1 MSSALFQPDGL
12 SRQLAEGLQSLDC
25 KLDDDIQAKLISYLI
40 LLDKWNK
47 TYNLT
52 AVRDIQK
59 MVPQHLL
66 DSLSVNTYL
75 HGKRVLDVGTGAG
88 LPGIPLALANP
99 DKQFV
104 LLDSAMK
111 RTRFVVQAVGELG
124 LKNVQVVQSR
134 IEDFQPDDLFETIIS
149 RAFTAMEDFVSATQH
164 LCTTTGQLLAMKGRF
179 PAQEIN
185 SLPDQWIIKSD
196 SLEVPNVNAER
207 HVVTLVRK

>member
-1 MSSALFQPDGL
+1 MSSTTQLDNLAV
-12 SRQLAEGLQSLDC
+12 SLAEGLQPLDC
-25 KLDDDIQAKLISYLI
+25 KLDDDIQAKLISYI
-40 LLDKWNK
+40 CLLDKWNN

-75 HGKRVLDVGTGAG
+75 QGKRVLDVGTGAG

-99 DKQFV
+99 DKEFV

-124 LKNVQVVQSR
+124 LKNVQVVQNR
-134 IEDFQPDDLFETIIS
+134 IEDYQTENLFDTIIS
-149 RAFTAMEDFVSATQH
+149 RAFTAMDDFVSVTEH
-164 LCTTTGQLLAMKGRF
+164 LCAASGQLLAMKGRF

-185 SLPDQWIIKSD
+185 SLPDQWQIKSD
-196 SLEVPNVNAER
+196 SLEVPDVNAER
-207 HVVTLVRK
+207 HVVIITRK

>member
-1 MSSALFQPDGL
+1 MSSASSQLDSL
-12 SRQLAEGLQSLDC
+12 LRQLTEGLQSLDC
-25 KLDDDIQAKLISYLI
+25 KLDDGVQIKLINYLV

-52 AVRDIQK
+52 AVRDIKK
-59 MVPQHLL
+59 MVAQHLL

-75 HGKRVLDVGTGAG
+75 QGKRVLDVGTGAG

-99 DKQFV
+99 EKEFV

-111 RTRFVVQAVGELG
+111 RTRFVLQAVGELG

-134 IEDFQPDDLFETIIS
+134 IEDYRPKVIFNTIIS
-149 RAFTAMEDFVSATQH
+149 RAFTAMEDFVSATEH
-164 LCTTTGQLLAMKGRF
+164 LCIAEGQLLAMKGRF

-185 SLPDQWIIKSD
+185 SLPDQWQIKSE
-196 SLEVPNVNAER
+196 SLEVPNVNAQR
-207 HVVTLVRK
+207 HVVILTRK

>member
-1 MSSALFQPDGL
+1 MSSASSQLDGL
-12 SRQLAEGLQSLDC
+12 LRQLAEGLQSLDC
-25 KLDDDIQAKLISYLI
+25 KLDDDVQAELINYLV

-52 AVRDIQK
+52 AVRDIKK
-59 MVPQHLL
+59 MVAQHLL

-75 HGKRVLDVGTGAG
+75 QGKRVLDVGTGAG

-99 DKQFV
+99 EKEFV

-111 RTRFVVQAVGELG
+111 RTRFVLQAVGELG

-134 IEDFQPDDLFETIIS
+134 VEDYQPKALFNTIIS
-149 RAFTAMEDFVSATQH
+149 RAFTAMEDFVSATEY
-164 LCTTTGQLLAMKGRF
+164 LCIAEGQLLAMKGRF
-179 PAQEIN
+179 PSQEIN
-185 SLPDQWIIKSD
+185 SLPDQWQIKSE

-207 HVVTLVRK
+207 HVVVLTRK

>member
-1 MSSALFQPDGL
+1 MSSATQPEHL
-12 SRQLAEGLQSLDC
+12 ATQLAGGLQSMGC
-25 KLDDDIQAKLISYLI
+25 KLDEDIQLKLIRYLQ

-75 HGKRVLDVGTGAG
+75 RGERVLDVGTGAG

-111 RTRFVVQAVGELG
+111 RTRFVLQAVGELG

-134 IEDFQPDDLFETIIS
+134 IEDYQPADLFDTIIS
-149 RAFTAMEDFVSATQH
+149 RAFTAMEDFVSATEH
-164 LCTTTGQLLAMKGRF
+164 LCTSSGRLLAMKGRF

-185 SLPDQWIIKSD
+185 SLPDQWQIKSD